1 MQTRIIQTRSM
12 VKKAKFNN
20 AINTLPEDVEGEILL
35 YFRDE
40 LILNWSDVIQKEDY
54 KKFKNYM
61 NNGMGIGFKSEKLI
75 RKFYIQWLKSNKIEC
90 NK

>member
-20 AINTLPEDVEGEILL
+20 AINAIPEDIEGEILL

-40 LILNWSDVIQKEDY
+40 LILNWADVIQKDKY

-61 NNGMGIGFKSEKLI
+61 NNGMGMGFKSEKLI
-75 RKFYIQWLKSNKIEC
+75 RKFYIQWLKSNKIEY
-90 NK
+90 KK

>member
-1 MQTRIIQTRSM
+1 MQTRSMQTRSM

-20 AINTLPEDVEGEILL
+20 AINTLPEEIEGEILL

-40 LILNWSDVIQKEDY
+40 LILNWSDVIQKDNY

-61 NNGMGIGFKSEKLI
+61 NSGMGIGFKSEKLI
-75 RKFYIQWLKSNKIEC
+75 RKFYIQWLKSNKIEY
-90 NK
+90 KK